1 MCPIHASLPLY
12 VFLLFSALFLSL
24 RLALPPILTHP
35 FSLVCPLPYLLPLA
49 LPPPLPSTPHRAV
62 TILRENPF
70 LFTQIITSLLLVI
83 EPGCLVNGIVLE
95 YNTPLNGAMVD
106 HE

>member
-1 MCPIHASLPLY
+1 M
-12 VFLLFSALFLSL
+12 
-24 RLALPPILTHP
+24 
-35 FSLVCPLPYLLPLA
+35 
-49 LPPPLPSTPHRAV
+49 
-62 TILRENPF
+62 TILRENLF

-95 YNTPLNGAMVD
+95 YNTPLNEAVVD

>member
-1 MCPIHASLPLY
+1 MLSALACLFLTIPNFIYFVSPLIS
-12 VFLLFSALFLSL
+12 FLLSVYS
-24 RLALPPILTHP
+24 
-35 FSLVCPLPYLLPLA
+35 S
-49 LPPPLPSTPHRAV
+49 PHRAV

-70 LFTQIITSLLLVI
+70 LFTRLSHSSSLVI

-95 YNTPLNGAMVD
+95 YNIPLNGSVVD